1 MNRPADQGTSDVE
14 IDRALLVSA
23 LDRVAQ
29 LPLEQRAAEYQ
40 RLYDDLS
47 HQLDVTDTASQLEA

>member
-1 MNRPADQGTSDVE
+1 MNRPTEQGTSDVE
-14 IDRALLVSA
+14 IDRALLNSA

-40 RLYDDLS
+40 RLYDELS
-47 HQLDVTDTASQLEA
+47 GQLDATDVSTLEA